1 VSYNSCPSFQ
11 TGVYHNR
18 WSACHKSIRT
28 ASDSDRIIF
37 FHSLILLIWLCER
50 RRAKTQSQ
58 LNNRKWRMIRSLP
71 LPVLIRSP
79 CGTSGGYYECAQGD
93 LAGHLR
99 VWLKWQHDVMNTRA
113 GCIEEGVISLVMLF
127 GNEGTER

>member
-1 VSYNSCPSFQ
+1 MSYNSCPSF
-11 TGVYHNR
+11 
-18 WSACHKSIRT
+18 
-28 ASDSDRIIF
+28 SDG
-37 FHSLILLIWLCER
+37 
-50 RRAKTQSQ
+50 
-58 LNNRKWRMIRSLP
+58 SLP
-71 LPVLIRSP
+71 QSLVSVSQREEIANHFSLLKSNA